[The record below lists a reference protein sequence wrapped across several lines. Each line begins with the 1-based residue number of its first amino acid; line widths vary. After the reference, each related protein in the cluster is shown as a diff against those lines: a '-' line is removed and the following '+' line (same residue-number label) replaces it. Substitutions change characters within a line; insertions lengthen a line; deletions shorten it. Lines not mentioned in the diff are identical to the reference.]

1 MRLHFKKQNKTP
13 AHTVFY
19 GNFNCWCRHQHGLFL
34 QKSICLK
41 RFTNLY
47 IAIGSGLLLW
57 AAWPVSSLTFLI
69 FVAWV
74 PLLWLES
81 KVESRKKFFWL
92 TYITMFIWNVA
103 TTWWI
108 WNASAPGAISAFLAN
123 SFIMCLPWLGYK
135 IAKKWLGSTI
145 GYISLIAFWMCFEY
159 IHLQDWGLS
168 WPWLTLGNSF
178 ATHPEWV
185 QWYEYTGTSGGTL
198 WILLINILLFL
209 HLKNNFSR
217 EDGKTYKN
225 LVSAVLLLI
234 FPVLISLFGFVRI
247 HKGTP
252 VEKKNIV
259 VVQPNIDP
267 YEKISE
273 AAGSFEGQLQKLIAI
288 SEQQVDSNTAL
299 ILWPE
304 TALYTSSRID
314 EASLNGNYFLNP
326 LFAFLQRHPN
336 ASLFTGIESFRIMTG
351 KTKYSEEFNGQ
362 FYESYNGSM
371 VIDSSGAQSFYHKS
385 MLVPGVETLPWF
397 LKFIDKWFE
406 KFGGTSA
413 GYAKQKERTV
423 LDAKGGFK
431 IAPSICYESI
441 YGEFMRQYVRNG
453 ANLICIITND
463 GWWKKTPG
471 HKQHMNYARLRAIE
485 TRTWV
490 ARSANTGISC
500 FIDPYGM
507 VINPQPY
514 NTAAAIKLSITANNS
529 KTFFVK
535 HGDILSKIMIALSI
549 FLLGWTIVLKVMKKF
564 FAKEKNINT
573 EEKRNT

>member
-1 MRLHFKKQNKTP
+1 M
-13 AHTVFY
+13 
-19 GNFNCWCRHQHGLFL
+19 
-34 QKSICLK
+34 K
-41 RFTNLY
+41 RFTNLF

-57 AAWPVSSLTFLI
+57 AAWPVSSFTFLI
-69 FVAWV
+69 FIAWV

-81 KVESRKKFFWL
+81 KVESRKKFFAL
-92 TYITMFIWNVA
+92 TYVTMFVWNVA

-108 WNASAPGAISAFLAN
+108 WNASPPGALSAFLAN
-123 SFIMCLPWLGYK
+123 SLLMCFPWLGFK
-135 IAKKWLGSTI
+135 LVKKRLGSTI

-168 WPWLTLGNSF
+168 WPWLTLGNVF
-178 ATHPEWV
+178 ATHTEWV
-185 QWYEYTGTSGGTL
+185 QWYEFTGTSGGTF
-198 WILLINILLFL
+198 WILLVNLFLFL
-209 HLKNNFSR
+209 HLKNNFNR
-217 EDGKTYKN
+217 EAAKNYKN
-225 LVSAVLLLI
+225 LLTGIILLI
-234 FPVLISLFGFVRI
+234 LPIVISKFIISANNKPDDLTKI
-247 HKGTP
+247 KS
-252 VEKKNIV
+252 NIV

-267 YEKISE
+267 YEKLSD
-273 AAGSFEGQLQKLIAI
+273 ASGSFDAQLQKLVAT
-288 SEQQVDSNTAL
+288 SEQQTDSNTVL
-299 ILWPE
+299 VVWPE
-304 TALYTSSRID
+304 TALYTASRID
-314 EASLNGNYFLNP
+314 EETLKENFDLTPLWAFLN
-326 LFAFLQRHPN
+326 RHPN
-336 ASLFTGIESFRIMTG
+336 ASLFTGIESYRMFKV

-362 FYESYNGSM
+362 HYESYNGS
-371 VIDSSGAQSFYHKS
+371 VVLDSAGAQSFYHKS

-406 KFGGTSA
+406 KFGGTTA

-423 LDAKGGFK
+423 LGTKSGFK

-441 YGEFMRQYVRNG
+441 YGEFMSKYVRNG

-463 GWWKKTPG
+463 GWWKNTPG

-500 FIDPYGM
+500 FIDPYGT

-514 NTAAAIKLSITANNS
+514 NTTAAIKLSITPGNRIAS

-549 FLLGWTIVLKVMKKF
+549 LLIGWNIILKIIGKF
-564 FAKEKNINT
+564 FKKKPPLME
-573 EEKRNT
+573 